1 MTDDDRTPGD
11 SGTRDPG
18 APGSGAPGSGDRDSG
33 NGDSGNDGSGND
45 GSGTPRSGDT
55 WGSRE
60 PASGTGT
67 RSSTADSEGA
77 TRTAPHRSRSV
88 GISGIAKN
96 RRGLIIGGV
105 VAVGA
110 VGLAVALASGD
121 PSTDGVVATGAD
133 GQDYV
138 IPENAERPVYASR
151 EDCLADVQE
160 QIAQLQAQ
168 GEQVGD
174 DPEQLCEST
183 DEYRGH
189 YAGGY
194 WIGPLIF
201 ASSRWNSTRATSWAP
216 VGSGGFAAR
225 GATQPDVVQKAPA
238 GSTVG
243 SKATLSGG
251 FGSSG
256 KSGFG
261 SSAGG

>member
-11 SGTRDPG
+11 PGTP
-18 APGSGAPGSGDRDSG
+18 S
-33 NGDSGNDGSGND
+33 SGND
-45 GSGTPRSGDT
+45 

-60 PASGTGT
+60 PGAGPGTPTGGAGRGSGDG
-67 RSSTADSEGA
+67 GGP

-96 RRGLIIGGV
+96 RRGLLIGGA

-110 VGLAVALASGD
+110 VGLAVALANGG

-151 EDCLADVQE
+151 EDCLADVRE

-168 GEQVGD
+168 GEEVGD
-174 DPEQLCEST
+174 DPEQLCEAT

-189 YAGGY
+189 YAGGF
-194 WIGPLIF
+194 WLGPLIF

-216 VGSGGFAAR
+216 VASGGFAAR
-225 GATQPDVVQKAPA
+225 GATQPDVVQRAPA

-261 SSAGG
+261 STVGG